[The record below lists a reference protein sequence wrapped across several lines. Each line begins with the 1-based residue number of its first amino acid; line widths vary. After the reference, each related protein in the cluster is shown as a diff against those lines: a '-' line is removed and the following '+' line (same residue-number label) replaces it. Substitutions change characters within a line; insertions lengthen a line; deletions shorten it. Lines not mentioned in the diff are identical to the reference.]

1 MDRLVF
7 TSNATIKEMA
17 NARQVLV
24 NELAN
29 VSTVGFK
36 SSYDVALQSIK
47 ADGGQGSFDTRIQAQ
62 AVSRDL
68 IRLQPGA
75 VMATG
80 RDLDIALTDLSVM
93 AVQAPNG
100 ERAFTRRGDLRV
112 NVQGQLETGSGHLVL
127 GQGGPINLPP
137 GLKVSINPDGSV
149 YAQDPAQG
157 TAAPAVL
164 VDQIS
169 LRDAAQ
175 TPLSRRADGLYQVA
189 SQPPG
194 TDFTSG
200 PTIPNVIPKALEGSN
215 VSAIEAMTR
224 LMDHSRSFETQIRII
239 KETKNLDEQSSSM
252 MKLG

>member
-1 MDRLVF
+1 MDRLIF

-36 SSYDVALQSIK
+36 SSYDVALKSIK
-47 ADGGQGSFDTRIQAQ
+47 AESDGGSFDSRIQAQ

-80 RDLDIALTDLSVM
+80 RDLDVALTDQSVM
-93 AVQAPNG
+93 TVQAPNG

-112 NVQGQLETGSGHLVL
+112 NAQGQLETGAGHLVM
-127 GQGGPINLPP
+127 GQGGPINMPP
-137 GLKVSINPDGSV
+137 GMLVSINSDGNV

-157 TAAPAVL
+157 TNAPATL
-164 VDQIS
+164 VDQMA
-169 LRDAAQ
+169 LRDASQ
-175 TPLSRRADGLYQVA
+175 VKLSRRSDGLYQVA
-189 SQPPG
+189 DQKPG
-194 TDFTSG
+194 SDFTSG
-200 PTIPNVIPKALEGSN
+200 PTPPVLISKALEGSN

-239 KETKNLDEQSSSM
+239 KETKDLDEQSSSM
-252 MKLG
+252 LKNA

>member
-1 MDRLVF
+1 MDRLIF

-29 VSTVGFK
+29 VSTVGLK
-36 SSYDVALQSIK
+36 SSFDVALQSVK
-47 ADGGQGSFDTRIQAQ
+47 ADGGNGSFDTRIQAQ

-80 RDLDIALTDLSVM
+80 RNLDIALTDLSVM

-100 ERAFTRRGDLRV
+100 ERAFTRRGDLRI
-112 NVQGQLETGSGHLVL
+112 NVQGQLETGAGHLVL
-127 GQGGPINLPP
+127 GQGGPISLPP
-137 GLKVSINPDGSV
+137 NANLSINPDGSI

-157 TAAPAVL
+157 AAAPPIL

-169 LRDAAQ
+169 MRDASQIKLA
-175 TPLSRRADGLYQVA
+175 RRMDGLYEVFGQA
-189 SQPPG
+189 PG
-194 TDFTSG
+194 SDFTSG
-200 PTIPNVIPKALEGSN
+200 PAIPVVIPKALEGSN
-215 VSAIEAMTR
+215 VSALEAMTR
-224 LMDHSRSFETQIRII
+224 LMDHSRSFETQIKII
-239 KETKNLDEQSSSM
+239 KETKSLDEQSSSM

>member
-1 MDRLVF
+1 MDRLIF

-36 SSYDVALQSIK
+36 SSYDVALQSVK

-80 RDLDIALTDLSVM
+80 RELDIALTDMSVM

-100 ERAFTRRGDLRV
+100 ERAFTRRGDMRV
-112 NVQGQLETGSGHLVL
+112 NAQGQLETGAGHLVL

-137 GLKVSINPDGSV
+137 GLKVTINPDGSV

-157 TAAPAVL
+157 TATPAVL

-175 TPLSRRADGLYQVA
+175 IKLARRTDGLFEVFG
-189 SQPPG
+189 QPPG
-194 TDFTSG
+194 SDFTSG
-200 PTIPNVIPKALEGSN
+200 PAIPQVIPKALEGSN
-215 VSAIEAMTR
+215 VSALEAMTR
-224 LMDHSRSFETQIRII
+224 LMDHSRSFETQIKII
-239 KETKNLDEQSSSM
+239 KETKSLDEQSSSM

>member
-36 SSYDVALQSIK
+36 SSYDVALQSVK
-47 ADGGQGSFDTRIQAQ
+47 ADGGNGSFDTRIQAQ

-80 RDLDIALTDLSVM
+80 RNLDIALTDLSVM

-100 ERAFTRRGDLRV
+100 ERAFTRRGDLRI
-112 NVQGQLETGSGHLVL
+112 NVQGQLETGAGHLVL
-127 GQGGPINLPP
+127 GQGGPISLPP
-137 GLKVSINPDGSV
+137 NANLSINPDGSI

-157 TAAPAVL
+157 AAAPPIL

-169 LRDAAQ
+169 MRDASQIKLA
-175 TPLSRRADGLYQVA
+175 RRMDGLYEVFGQA
-189 SQPPG
+189 PG
-194 TDFTSG
+194 SDFTSG
-200 PTIPNVIPKALEGSN
+200 PAIPVVIPKALEGSN
-215 VSAIEAMTR
+215 VSALEAMTR
-224 LMDHSRSFETQIRII
+224 LMDHSRSFETQIKII
-239 KETKNLDEQSSSM
+239 KETKSLDEQSSSM

>member
-1 MDRLVF
+1 MDRLIF

-47 ADGGQGSFDTRIQAQ
+47 ADGGKGSFDTRIQAQ

-175 TPLSRRADGLYQVA
+175 VKLSRRADGLFQVA
-189 SQPPG
+189 DQPAG
-194 TDFTSG
+194 SDFASG
-200 PTIPNVIPKALEGSN
+200 PAMPGVIPKALEGSN

-224 LMDHSRSFETQIRII
+224 LMDHSRSFETQIKII

>member
-1 MDRLVF
+1 MDRLIF
-7 TSNATIKEMA
+7 TSNATIKEMS

-36 SSYDVALQSIK
+36 SSFDVALQSIK
-47 ADGGQGSFDTRIQAQ
+47 ADGGNAGFSTRIQAQ

-80 RDLDIALTDLSVM
+80 RNLDVALTDLSVM
-93 AVQAPNG
+93 MVQAPNG
-100 ERAFTRRGDLRV
+100 ERAFTRRGDLRM
-112 NVQGQLETGSGHLVL
+112 NAQGQLETGSGHLVM
-127 GQGGPINLPP
+127 GQGGPIVLPP
-137 GLKVSINPDGSV
+137 GMNISINPDGSV

-157 TAAPAVL
+157 TTAPAIV
-164 VDQIS
+164 VDQIA
-169 LRDAAQ
+169 LRDASQ
-175 TPLSRRADGLYQVA
+175 VQLSRRADGLYQVA
-189 SQPPG
+189 DRPPG
-194 TDFTSG
+194 SDFNTG
-200 PTIPNVIPKALEGSN
+200 PTLPTLIPKALEGSN

-252 MKLG
+252 LKNA

>member
-36 SSYDVALQSIK
+36 SSYDVALKSIK
-47 ADGGQGSFDTRIQAQ
+47 ADGGNSSFDSRIQAQ
-62 AVSRDL
+62 AVTRDL

-75 VMATG
+75 IMATG
-80 RDLDIALTDLSVM
+80 RDLDVALTDLSVM
-93 AVQAPNG
+93 TVQAPNG

-112 NVQGQLETGSGHLVL
+112 NVQGQLETGAGHLVL
-127 GQGGPINLPP
+127 GQGGPISVPP
-137 GLKVSINPDGSV
+137 GTMVTINTDGSV
-149 YAQDPAQG
+149 YAQDPAQVG
-157 TAAPAVL
+157 ATPPTL
-164 VDQIS
+164 IDQIN
-169 LRDAAQ
+169 LKDASQ
-175 TPLSRRADGLYQVA
+175 TKLARRADGLYEVSEQA
-189 SQPPG
+189 PG
-194 TDFTSG
+194 SDFTSG
-200 PTIPNVIPKALEGSN
+200 PQVPALIPKALEGSN

-239 KETKNLDEQSSSM
+239 KETKALDEQSSSM
-252 MKLG
+252 LKNA